1 MKSELNVLLNY
12 FCRLD
17 KIMLIYKKYYE
28 LFLKPDYSNTIVKT
42 FSFLKQKFG
51 SYFIN
56 FLMEEKL
63 LKSLKYT

>member
-1 MKSELNVLLNY
+1 
-12 FCRLD
+12 
-17 KIMLIYKKYYE
+17 MLIYKKYYE
-28 LFLKPDYSNTIVKT
+28 LFLKPDYSNIIVKT